1 MPLFGS
7 RPRNTFS
14 LSLDVWAVLLSFA
27 LALLVRVGVIKSV
40 GW

>member
-1 MPLFGS
+1 MSAPA
-7 RPRNTFS
+7 RKFS

-27 LALLVRVGVIKSV
+27 MALLVRVGVIKSV